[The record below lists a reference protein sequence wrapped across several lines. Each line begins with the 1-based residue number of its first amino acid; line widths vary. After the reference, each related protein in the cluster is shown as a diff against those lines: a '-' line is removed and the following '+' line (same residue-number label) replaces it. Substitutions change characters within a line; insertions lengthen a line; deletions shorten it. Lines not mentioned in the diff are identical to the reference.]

1 MLHWFSNADFS
12 VHPDSNVYIGGIVP
26 IGKRDM
32 IDMSKKKMI
41 NTKISTEVE
50 IVGVDDVMPQII

>member
-12 VHPDSNVYIGGIVP
+12 VHPDFNVYIGGIVP

-41 NTKISTEVE
+41 NTKIST
-50 IVGVDDVMPQII
+50 